1 MNEVTRVRVM
11 MAIAAIVLLASGLF
25 VLLAEGVNLW
35 SMVMFLTVVAIAV
48 VALVLVARVLRD
60 LRSGIPLQ
68 DERSKALNARVGY
81 YSFYLSMY
89 LTLALAVAFTVLE
102 DRDMTVPNSELLFIV
117 VVIMGSIHIVL
128 STYFTPRRG
137 RGSSS

>member
-1 MNEVTRVRVM
+1 MV
-11 MAIAAIVLLASGLF
+11 AIAAIVLLASGLF
-25 VLLAEGVNLW
+25 VLLAEGVSLW

-48 VALVLVARVLRD
+48 VALVLAARVLRD
-60 LRSGIPLQ
+60 LRSGIPVQ
-68 DERSKALNARVGY
+68 DERSRALNAKAGY

-89 LTLALAVAFTVLE
+89 LMLALGVVFILLE
-102 DRDMTVPNSELLFIV
+102 DRDITLPNSELLFIV
-117 VVIMGSIHIVL
+117 VVIMGSIHIAL